1 MNNRLKRIRFCV
13 ILEPEVVVQ
22 MRWKKTGCM
31 LLALLVWI
39 TGISASASNIKSL
52 QNQKSQNEKEL
63 KNIQSQIS
71 GLEGKKNALSS
82 EINGLNDELTETLL
96 NIAVLESDLA
106 DKEVQIKEAQIAYEE
121 AKATEE
127 QQYEAMKL
135 RIQYLYEAG
144 SESYLELFLTSD
156 SMAELMN
163 KVDYAEELQ
172 EYDNRLL
179 DEYKAAKQAV
189 IELQK
194 RLEEE
199 KAELLEMQEQ
209 LEEEKANLQ
218 AVIAR
223 KQTEVANFDSQLSA
237 ARAKASEYQQKI
249 KEQNSQIKRLQEEA
263 ARAAAAAK
271 AAAKNTAK
279 PSGGDSGGA
288 MGGGGGASSDGGAA
302 GSSSGNSSSG
312 GSSGSSSSDSSGGGS
327 SDSSGSG
334 SSGSSGSSSSGG
346 GGGSSIASYG
356 LQFVGNPYV
365 SGGNSLTNGTDCSGF
380 VNLVHA
386 HFGISTPRQSGAL
399 AGGGRAV
406 SDSDKQPGDVVC
418 YAGHV
423 GIYIGNNQIVHAST
437 PSSGIKVTNMYYRS
451 ILGIRRYW

>member
-1 MNNRLKRIRFCV
+1 
-13 ILEPEVVVQ
+13 
-22 MRWKKTGCM
+22 MRWKKIGCM
-31 LLALLVWI
+31 LLAALIWVSS
-39 TGISASASNIKSL
+39 ISASASSIKSL
-52 QNQKSQNEKEL
+52 ENQKSQNEKEL

-71 GLEGKKNALSS
+71 GLESKKNALSS
-82 EINGLNDELTETLL
+82 EISGLNDELTETLL
-96 NIAVLESDLA
+96 NIAVLESDLEE
-106 DKEVQIKEAQIAYEE
+106 KEIQIQEAQAAYEE

-127 QQYEAMKL
+127 RQYEAMKL
-135 RIQYLYEAG
+135 RIKYLYEAG
-144 SESYLELFLTSD
+144 SESYLELFLASD

-189 IELQK
+189 IELQQ

-209 LEEEKANLQ
+209 LEEQKANLQ
-218 AVIAR
+218 SGIAR

-237 ARAKASEYQQKI
+237 ARAKASQYQQKI
-249 KEQNSQIKRLQEEA
+249 KEQTSQIKKLQEEA

-271 AAAKNTAK
+271 AAAAKGTTK
-279 PSGGDSGGA
+279 PSNGTSDDGV
-288 MGGGGGASSDGGAA
+288 MG
-302 GSSSGNSSSG
+302 N
-312 GSSGSSSSDSSGGGS
+312 GGS
-327 SDSSGSG
+327 SDSSGSSG
-334 SSGSSGSSSSGG
+334 GSSSGSSGSSGGSSSGSSGSSGG
-346 GGGSSIASYG
+346 GAGGSIASYG
-356 LQFVGNPYV
+356 LRFVGNPYV

-386 HFGISTPRQSGAL
+386 HFGISTPRQSGAI

-406 SDSDKQPGDVVC
+406 SDSEKQPGDVVC
-418 YAGHV
+418 YQGHV

-451 ILGIRRYW
+451 ILSIRRYW